1 MKRVIDE
8 TSPGPGRYSPR
19 IKYARYHNG
28 SAGYMGM
35 KMNDNLLLLKTGTNS
50 EVAPTSYEIGNKSQY
65 HKYVHSPMFSFGN
78 DKRQAL
84 HKKLNTKQETY
95 ALYSSFGDQI
105 MAPKDSRP
113 QFSFGKANRFGRE

>member
-8 TSPGPGRYSPR
+8 SSPGPGRYSPR
-19 IKYARYHNG
+19 INYARYHNG

-35 KMNDNLLLLKTGTNS
+35 KMNDNLLIPKTGTNS
-50 EVAPTSYEIGNKSQY
+50 EVAPTSYEIGNKSQC
-65 HKYVHSPMFSFGN
+65 HKFIRSPMFSFGN
-78 DKRQAL
+78 EKRKAL

-95 ALYSSFGDQI
+95 AVYSAFGDQI

-113 QFSFGKANRFGRE
+113 QFTFGKANRFGRE

>member
-8 TSPGPGRYSPR
+8 TSPGPGRYSPK
-19 IKYARYHNG
+19 IKYAKYHNG

-35 KMNDNLLLLKTGTNS
+35 KMKDNLLIAKTGTNS
-50 EVAPTSYEIGNKSQY
+50 EVGPTSYEIGNKSQY

-78 DKRQAL
+78 NKRQGL